1 MSCAGRAHTYRALDL
16 PAILEGFS
24 AALHRAAL
32 RLGRGNSLWIRH
44 VITLGSIITAVTVLE
59 LDVYKTLMLGEFI
72 QDSNTTV

>member
-1 MSCAGRAHTYRALDL
+1 MSCAGWAHTYRALDL
-16 PAILEGFS
+16 PAIWRGS
-24 AALHRAAL
+24 VQRTTKAAL